1 MSSLGRPPAAWAPH
15 TGTRC
20 WPRCA
25 GPCPC
30 GTPFGETSSRQNGPG
45 WAPSCPGP
53 GPSSAPMPLPSP
65 AGATNAGVPH
75 RSPHEPSWSFR
86 PDCSGGAGLAGCL
99 GTQGFLPQRASW
111 GWATTQERQP
121 GTGPSCSHFEI
132 PNRPL
137 PWPGAL
143 GLGLSTPH
151 PCWEAS
157 AKLGHVRE
165 MGESWGPGAVLDT
178 SRHDMKRTR
187 PLGCPEDKTPLP
199 WGSAQC

>member
-25 GPCPC
+25 GPCLC

-45 WAPSCPGP
+45 WAQSCPGP

-65 AGATNAGVPH
+65 AGAMNAGVPH
-75 RSPHEPSWSFR
+75 RSPHEPSWSFC
-86 PDCSGGAGLAGCL
+86 PDCSGGVGLAGCL

-111 GWATTQERQP
+111 GWATTQERQL

-132 PNRPL
+132 PL
-137 PWPGAL
+137 TGLSL
-143 GLGLSTPH
+143 GLGLWGLVSQGSPRPTRAGKPVLS
-151 PCWEAS
+151 WVMYGKRVS
-157 AKLGHVRE
+157 LG
-165 MGESWGPGAVLDT
+165 GQTL
-178 SRHDMKRTR
+178 
-187 PLGCPEDKTPLP
+187 C
-199 WGSAQC
+199 